1 VTRRFFDL
9 RNLKVNQTVDGD
21 YLCDGDA
28 ERLLLEWKVR
38 RDRLLDEGDGVEQE
52 QEAMPPG
59 LGNLLYRAG
68 SSNFEP

>member
-21 YLCDGDA
+21 YLCDGGA

-38 RDRLLDEGDGVEQE
+38 RDRLLDEGDGVEQK
-52 QEAMPPG
+52 QEAMLSG
-59 LGNLLYRAG
+59 LGNLLYRVD
-68 SSNFEP
+68 SSNFES